1 MTQADDHRVP
11 LNVVSV
17 QLGKDALPS
26 GDEGLPATYPVMLG
40 ISRPITAYELAELAS
55 TDLAGTGDPMWLVA
69 PQTTVDAVRERLPE
83 LQDLLERAA
92 ERASAVEHAAEALA
106 AGEQDELKRRLG
118 VLSDIN
124 RSLANLRSG
133 NHPKNGQ

>member
-1 MTQADDHRVP
+1 MAQADDHRVP

-55 TDLAGTGDPMWLVA
+55 PTARQPDLIV
-69 PQTTVDAVRERLPE
+69 
-83 LQDLLERAA
+83 
-92 ERASAVEHAAEALA
+92 VEHRDHGAVPA
-106 AGEQDELKRRLG
+106 
-118 VLSDIN
+118 VLQ
-124 RSLANLRSG
+124 ATW
-133 NHPKNGQ
+133 